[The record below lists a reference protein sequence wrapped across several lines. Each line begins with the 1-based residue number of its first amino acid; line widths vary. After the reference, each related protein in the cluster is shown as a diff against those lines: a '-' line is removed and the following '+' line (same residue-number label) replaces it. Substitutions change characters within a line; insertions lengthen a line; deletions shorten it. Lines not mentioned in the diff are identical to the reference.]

1 MTNPEQL
8 ERIRSGRGFVAALDQ
23 SGGSTPNMLAAYGIP
38 ATAYADDA
46 EMFDL
51 VHRMR
56 ARIMTGPPF
65 NGERILAAI
74 LFEDTMDRQVDGQET
89 AQFLWRT
96 KGIVP
101 FLKID
106 KGLQPEADGVQLM
119 RPIPNLQP
127 LLARAS
133 SLDVFGTK
141 MRSFIRQPDTV
152 GISAVVAQQLQLAA
166 DVLAAGL
173 VPIVEPEIDIHSPG
187 KAEAEKLLKAAIRY
201 ALESLPS
208 GAAVILKLSLPS
220 EDDFYA
226 DMVTDS
232 RVLRVLALSGGYSRA
247 EAVDIL
253 ARNHSVIASFSRA
266 LLEGLDVGQSDD
278 EFETTL
284 DGSIGQIFQ
293 ASVT

>member
-1 MTNPEQL
+1 MTYPDEW
-8 ERIRSGRGFVAALDQ
+8 ERIRSGHGFVAALDQ
-23 SGGSTPNMLAAYGIP
+23 SGGSTPHMLAAYGIP
-38 ATAYADDA
+38 ETAYTDDT

-56 ARIMTGPPF
+56 ARIITSPSFGR
-65 NGERILAAI
+65 ERILGAI
-74 LFEDTMDRQVDGQET
+74 LFEDTMDRQIDGQES
-89 AQFLWRT
+89 AQYLWGA

-106 KGLQPEADGVQLM
+106 KGLEPEADGVQLM

-127 LLARAS
+127 LLTRAR

-141 MRSFIRQPDTV
+141 MRSFIKQPDQD
-152 GISAVVAQQLQLAA
+152 GISAVVAQQFELAA

-187 KAEAEKLLKAAIRY
+187 KSEAEHLLKAAIRH
-201 ALESLPS
+201 ALRSLPG
-208 GAAVILKLSLPS
+208 GARVILKLSLPS

-226 DMVTDS
+226 DLVADS
-232 RVLRVLALSGGYSRA
+232 RVLRVLALSGGFSRA
-247 EAVDIL
+247 EAVEIL

-278 EFETTL
+278 EFDATL
-284 DGSIGQIFQ
+284 GGSVGQIFR
-293 ASVT
+293 ASIT